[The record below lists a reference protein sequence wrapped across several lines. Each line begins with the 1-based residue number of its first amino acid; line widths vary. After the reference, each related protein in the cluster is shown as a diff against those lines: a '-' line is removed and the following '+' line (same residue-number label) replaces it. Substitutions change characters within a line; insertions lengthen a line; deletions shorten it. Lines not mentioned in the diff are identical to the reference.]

1 MQLEIRPNSNDK
13 RTFELTKKLAN
24 QQVGRMVQ
32 NKGFAIV
39 TYDRTFGESGRGN
52 GQYRLPRH
60 ITALPDGQLCVS
72 DSVNQRLQ
80 VITPEGDFVR
90 SIGEPGSGNGQLR
103 GPCGIACENQ
113 QLFVVEG
120 GNHRVQK
127 LALGDGAPLGK
138 AGSHGSKKTGELWCP
153 HGVCINKGQAFVAD
167 YINGRV
173 VVYDIGSMEH
183 VRTFGTRGSKEGE
196 LEYPCG
202 IAVKGE
208 EVFVA
213 EFGNHRI
220 SVFTKKG
227 NFERILGG
235 EGKEPGRFFQPRSV
249 LIVKG
254 WLLVTEP
261 KRVTVCAT
269 TRAGRGRACA
279 GACTGGGAHLD
290 SWRRFLAPT
299 CVPFLFPQIMSPDV
313 GEPQQTLELPG
324 AGQLW
329 GACKD
334 EAQTRV
340 FVTDIRAGHAR
351 IFVLN
356 VVGNQFDDGAGG
368 KAVNMNA
375 AAAKAAEAA
384 AKLKEW
390 KEQKAAEAAKKE
402 VSGDSAGD
410 H

>member
-1 MQLEIRPNSNDK
+1 
-13 RTFELTKKLAN
+13 
-24 QQVGRMVQ
+24 MVQ
-32 NKGFAIV
+32 NKGSSFAIV

-60 ITALPDGQLCVS
+60 LCALPDGHLCIS

-249 LIVKG
+249 IIVKG

-261 KRVTVCAT
+261 KRVTVRNAT
-269 TRAGRGRACA
+269 REGRRRACA
-279 GACTGGGAHLD
+279 WATRGHVLGPV
-290 SWRRFLAPT
+290 PT
-299 CVPFLFPQIMSPDV
+299 S
-313 GEPQQTLELPG
+313 
-324 AGQLW
+324 
-329 GACKD
+329 
-334 EAQTRV
+334 
-340 FVTDIRAGHAR
+340 
-351 IFVLN
+351 
-356 VVGNQFDDGAGG
+356 
-368 KAVNMNA
+368 
-375 AAAKAAEAA
+375 
-384 AKLKEW
+384 
-390 KEQKAAEAAKKE
+390 
-402 VSGDSAGD
+402 
-410 H
+410 

>member
-1 MQLEIRPNSNDK
+1 
-13 RTFELTKKLAN
+13 
-24 QQVGRMVQ
+24 MVQ
-32 NKGFAIV
+32 NKGSFAIV

-60 ITALPDGQLCVS
+60 LCALPDGHLCIS

-80 VITPEGDFVR
+80 VITQEGDFVR

-183 VRTFGTRGSKEGE
+183 VRTFGARGSKEGE

-249 LIVKG
+249 IIVKG

-261 KRVTVCAT
+261 KRVT
-269 TRAGRGRACA
+269 
-279 GACTGGGAHLD
+279 
-290 SWRRFLAPT
+290 
-299 CVPFLFPQIMSPDV
+299 IMSPDV

-356 VVGNQFDDGAGG
+356 VVGNMFDDGAGG

-402 VSGDSAGD
+402 VSGDSTGD

>member
-1 MQLEIRPNSNDK
+1 M
-13 RTFELTKKLAN
+13 
-24 QQVGRMVQ
+24 
-32 NKGFAIV
+32 
-39 TYDRTFGESGRGN
+39 
-52 GQYRLPRH
+52 
-60 ITALPDGQLCVS
+60 
-72 DSVNQRLQ
+72 
-80 VITPEGDFVR
+80 R

-103 GPCGIACENQ
+103 GPCGVACENQ

-290 SWRRFLAPT
+290 SWRRVLAPT
-299 CVPFLFPQIMSPDV
+299 CIPFLFPQIMSPDV

>member
-1 MQLEIRPNSNDK
+1 
-13 RTFELTKKLAN
+13 
-24 QQVGRMVQ
+24 MVQ
-32 NKGFAIV
+32 NKGSFAIV

-103 GPCGIACENQ
+103 GPCGVACENQ

-290 SWRRFLAPT
+290 SWRRVLAPT

-402 VSGDSAGD
+402 VSGDSTGD

>member
-1 MQLEIRPNSNDK
+1 
-13 RTFELTKKLAN
+13 
-24 QQVGRMVQ
+24 MVQ
-32 NKGFAIV
+32 NKGSFAIV

-60 ITALPDGQLCVS
+60 LCALPDGHLCIS

-80 VITPEGDFVR
+80 VITQEGDFVR

-183 VRTFGTRGSKEGE
+183 VRTFGARGSKEGE

-249 LIVKG
+249 IIVKG

-261 KRVTVCAT
+261 KRVTVRNAT
-269 TRAGRGRACA
+269 REGRRRACA
-279 GACTGGGAHLD
+279 WATRGHVLGPVCPPRR
-290 SWRRFLAPT
+290 RRFLAPP
-299 CVPFLFPQIMSPDV
+299 CV
-313 GEPQQTLELPG
+313 
-324 AGQLW
+324 A
-329 GACKD
+329 
-334 EAQTRV
+334 
-340 FVTDIRAGHAR
+340 
-351 IFVLN
+351 VL
-356 VVGNQFDDGAGG
+356 AP
-368 KAVNMNA
+368 APLMI
-375 AAAKAAEAA
+375 
-384 AKLKEW
+384 L
-390 KEQKAAEAAKKE
+390 
-402 VSGDSAGD
+402 
-410 H
+410 

>member
-1 MQLEIRPNSNDK
+1 
-13 RTFELTKKLAN
+13 
-24 QQVGRMVQ
+24 MVQ
-32 NKGFAIV
+32 NKGSFAIV

-60 ITALPDGQLCVS
+60 LCALPDGHLCIS

-80 VITPEGDFVR
+80 VITQEGDFVR

-183 VRTFGTRGSKEGE
+183 VRTFGARGSKEGE

-213 EFGNHRI
+213 ELGNHRI

-249 LIVKG
+249 IIVKG

-261 KRVTVCAT
+261 KRVT
-269 TRAGRGRACA
+269 
-279 GACTGGGAHLD
+279 
-290 SWRRFLAPT
+290 
-299 CVPFLFPQIMSPDV
+299 IMSPDV

-356 VVGNQFDDGAGG
+356 VVGNMFDDGAGG

-402 VSGDSAGD
+402 VSGDSTGD

>member
-1 MQLEIRPNSNDK
+1 
-13 RTFELTKKLAN
+13 
-24 QQVGRMVQ
+24 MVQ
-32 NKGFAIV
+32 NKGSSFAIV

-60 ITALPDGQLCVS
+60 LCALPDGHLCIS

-80 VITPEGDFVR
+80 VITQEGDFVR

-103 GPCGIACENQ
+103 GPCGIAFENQ

-183 VRTFGTRGSKEGE
+183 VRTFGARGSKEGE

-249 LIVKG
+249 IIVKG

-261 KRVTVCAT
+261 KRVTVRNAT
-269 TRAGRGRACA
+269 REGRRRACA
-279 GACTGGGAHLD
+279 WATRGHVLWGRSAHLEGD
-290 SWRRFLAPT
+290 AFSRHPLCRCTRACASDDTLMRSPQ
-299 CVPFLFPQIMSPDV
+299 VPSCLVLCRYMSPS
-313 GEPQQTLELPG
+313 LARRSCLPMWASRSRRWSCPARASYG
-324 AGQLW
+324 AR
-329 GACKD
+329 AR
-334 EAQTRV
+334 TRP
-340 FVTDIRAGHAR
+340 RLA
-351 IFVLN
+351 
-356 VVGNQFDDGAGG
+356 
-368 KAVNMNA
+368 
-375 AAAKAAEAA
+375 
-384 AKLKEW
+384 
-390 KEQKAAEAAKKE
+390 
-402 VSGDSAGD
+402 SS
-410 H
+410 